1 MKCSKKPGEKKRFL
15 RYFSY
20 ILLLTLIVVTYYLL
34 LSELDGRSLL
44 GALNDAHLGVLAI
57 GFLFVLGYIF
67 FEGCAVRTL
76 CRSMGVKI
84 GFFAGFRYACVELY
98 FSAVTPSSTGGQP
111 LMVYYMCREGVP
123 VAASSIAVLIN
134 TIAYALTTI
143 LFATFSLIY
152 EWETVFSMG
161 TFYVIAVVL
170 GCFTCVMLI
179 VGCIL
184 CLFCERMVLS
194 VCTFFIRLLC
204 GIRLMRDRAGKE
216 EKLKNLLREL
226 RAGAEHV
233 YRHPR
238 VFVRA
243 LGENCMQR
251 ACYLA
256 VSYCVYRSF
265 GLSGTPILTV
275 MLLQMVMTIPAYS
288 VPLPGGVGITEL
300 MFLDL
305 YTGVYLLESQLNAAM
320 ILTRGLNHYLCILL
334 CGVVAIAT
342 HFYSARKQKPTVTA
356 CAEAETERLEV

>member
-1 MKCSKKPGEKKRFL
+1 MKCTKKPDKKRFL

-20 ILLLTLIVVTYYLL
+20 ILLLVLIVGTYYLL
-34 LSELDGRSLL
+34 LSELDGASLI
-44 GALNDAHLGVLAI
+44 GALNDAHLGVLGI

-67 FEGCAVRTL
+67 FEGAAIRTI
-76 CRSMGVKI
+76 CRSLGVK
-84 GFFAGFRYACVELY
+84 FSYLAGFRYACVELY

-111 LMVYYMCREGVP
+111 LMVYYMCREGAP

-143 LFATFSLIY
+143 GFTTFALIF
-152 EWETVFSMG
+152 EWDAIFGMG
-161 TFYVIAVVL
+161 TFFVIAVVL

-179 VGCIL
+179 TGCAL
-184 CLFCERMVLS
+184 CLFSERLVLT

-204 GIRLMRDRAGKE
+204 AIRLMRNLDAKV
-216 EKLKNLLREL
+216 EKLRNLLREL

-233 YRHPR
+233 YHHPH

-251 ACYLA
+251 FCYLA

-265 GLSGTPILTV
+265 GLAGASIVTV

-288 VPLPGGVGITEL
+288 IPLPGGVGITEL

-305 YTGVYLLESQLNAAM
+305 YAGLYLVESQLNAAM
-320 ILTRGLNHYLCILL
+320 ILTRGLNHYLCILF
-334 CGVVAIAT
+334 CGVVVIVT
-342 HFYSARKQKPTVTA
+342 HFYSGRKQKRMAQSTDADTSESAQP
-356 CAEAETERLEV
+356 